1 MMLASSSDSSAS
13 KRMPLTVP
21 AVPTGMKTGVSIRPR
36 RVVNTPARASPN
48 LASILKL
55 SGFMKIFPA
64 NGQRRKEE
72 PQLSLC
78 AFAGKLLVLLNDP
91 ERRRE
96 EIKLLTQTIQ
106 QVSLVRKMQS
116 RLAPGRENHER
127 RWPHTCLRQI
137 LNLEPRHPCTRLRN
151 RFLEEIVE
159 LRSRHTP
166 RASLVSPRNQRQNP
180 FHTLTR
186 QRRDRDHRRPF
197 QKLHLFPQVS
207 LKLRRRVRL
216 LVLHNVPFIDRDDD
230 RTARIHRV
238 TRDRRI
244 KRNFRS
250 GVWRTVSIASRVVP
264 ATGETITRSSPRM
277 RLSNDDFPTFGRPTI
292 ASRSSRSTVSSACS

>member
-1 MMLASSSDSSAS
+1 
-13 KRMPLTVP
+13 
-21 AVPTGMKTGVSIRPR
+21 MKTSRGFNDVNAGSQPEVIGVAEDDLGAELGFACVETNALDSAGSADRHEDRRLDPPATSGQHTRPR
-36 RVVNTPARASPN
+36 FPGLGVDLEIKWVHENIPA
-48 LASILKL
+48 K
-55 SGFMKIFPA
+55 
-64 NGQRRKEE
+64 GQRRKEE

-127 RWPHTCLRQI
+127 RWPHTRLRQI

-166 RASLVSPRNQRQNP
+166 RASLVSHRNQRQNP

-216 LVLHNVPFIDRDDD
+216 LVL
-230 RTARIHRV
+230 
-238 TRDRRI
+238 
-244 KRNFRS
+244 RS
-250 GVWRTVSIASRVVP
+250 EEHTS
-264 ATGETITRSSPRM
+264 
-277 RLSNDDFPTFGRPTI
+277 
-292 ASRSSRSTVSSACS
+292 